1 MCTTIEVGASS
12 IELLISNGVLVPHG
26 KNNKAANQRAH
37 ERLKV
42 YRNSERCIRSIAK
55 EAGK

>member
-1 MCTTIEVGASS
+1 M
-12 IELLISNGVLVPHG
+12 
-26 KNNKAANQRAH
+26 AANQRVL

-42 YRNSERCIRSIAK
+42 YRNSERCIGSMAK